1 MRMDNKVVAC
11 IVGPTA
17 SGKSALAVSLA
28 TRFQTEIVSADSVQ
42 VYREMDI
49 GSAKPSQM
57 ERDCVPHHM
66 IDCLPIDT
74 PDFSVAKYSAMAFPV
89 LDALIAS
96 GKLPIIV
103 GGSGLYIAAITNPL
117 HFAVPS
123 DEMIRRELTAAYSSD
138 PDSLRAE
145 LRRVDPDSFARL
157 HPNDAKR
164 IVRALEVYR
173 CSGRSISSFGS
184 DFHNDGGAKPPYRAI
199 QIGLS
204 MERQHLYDRINR
216 RVDNMFACGLLD
228 EARKIYHAGYDRRLP
243 AMQSIGYRQL
253 FDYFDGYCTL
263 DEARENIKRE
273 TRRFAKRQMAWF
285 RRDHRIHWLPADELS
300 QAELTERATA
310 LILQEK
316 EQNIL

>member
-103 GGSGLYIAAITNPL
+103 GGSGLYIAAIQ
-117 HFAVPS
+117 
-123 DEMIRRELTAAYSSD
+123 IR
-138 PDSLRAE
+138 
-145 LRRVDPDSFARL
+145 
-157 HPNDAKR
+157 
-164 IVRALEVYR
+164 
-173 CSGRSISSFGS
+173 
-184 DFHNDGGAKPPYRAI
+184 
-199 QIGLS
+199 
-204 MERQHLYDRINR
+204 
-216 RVDNMFACGLLD
+216 
-228 EARKIYHAGYDRRLP
+228 
-243 AMQSIGYRQL
+243 
-253 FDYFDGYCTL
+253 CTL
-263 DEARENIKRE
+263 QC
-273 TRRFAKRQMAWF
+273 RQM
-285 RRDHRIHWLPADELS
+285 
-300 QAELTERATA
+300 
-310 LILQEK
+310 K
-316 EQNIL
+316 